1 MKKILKRIKLSM
13 LSTFP
18 KQILKIVLYVILFVG
33 FLSSLLVDKLSDYF
47 IGFAEDKLNYDI
59 IINSQNST
67 NEVENSYNFYH
78 DRGYALNYLDET
90 IDFVQTIDDIENN
103 DDCICDIAITYDL
116 LSFKQDNKQFYNGE
130 SIDFSDTDKQYIWES
145 YQGFDCISVSNK
157 TFQNIGSLDNVKYD
171 NYVCLLHK
179 DAFIYDE
186 MDMENPI
193 KKIEIGDKI
202 NLKQIIGNY
211 QGDTDVVFTV
221 VGFIEDDLYLS
232 GSVKQM
238 YIPLNNFIKL
248 LSETKQIVKDNAD
261 IKLQYP
267 CKIREDIV
275 IKCDD
280 LNQFINVKNEIDN
293 EKNLNIFYISDVLD
307 AAQMIAMASAIG
319 TNMNDLIFIMML
331 LIVLTTVV
339 IAILNMFMRRKEIGL
354 LSSFGE
360 SKKNICI
367 QIIMEQMIIILFA
380 MFFSINIG
388 RRISVKLLTYL
399 MTNNSFELFN
409 QNKIFFSQNIN
420 IKFILS
426 DYINLAILVIISLI
440 VYTIVADMAIKR
452 NDPKKLLEG

>member
-1 MKKILKRIKLSM
+1 MKRILNRIKLSM
-13 LSTFP
+13 FSTFP
-18 KQILKIVLYVILFVG
+18 KQILKVVLYIILFVG

-47 IGFAEDKLNYDI
+47 ISFADDKLNYDI

-67 NEVENSYNFYH
+67 NEMENSYNFYH
-78 DRGYALNYLDET
+78 DRDYALNYLDEI
-90 IDFVQTIDDIENN
+90 IDFVQVVDDIENN
-103 DDCICDIAITYDL
+103 NDCICDIAITYDL
-116 LSFKQDNKQFYNGE
+116 LFFKQDNKQLYNGE
-130 SIDFSDTDKQYIWES
+130 SIDYSDVNKQYIWES

-157 TFQNIGSLDNVKYD
+157 TFKNIGLLNNNKYD
-171 NYVCLLHK
+171 DYVCLLHK
-179 DAFIYDE
+179 DAFIYDKN
-186 MDMENPI
+186 DNINPI

-238 YIPLNNFIKL
+238 YIPLNNFVKL
-248 LSETKQIVKDNAD
+248 LSETKQIIKDNND

-267 CKIREDIV
+267 CKINEDIV
-275 IKCDD
+275 IKCNN
-280 LNQFINVKNEIDN
+280 LNQFINVKDEIDN
-293 EKNLNIFYISDVLD
+293 EKDLKIFYTSDVLD
-307 AAQMIAMASAIG
+307 AAQTIAMASAIG
-319 TNMNDLIFIMML
+319 TNMNDLMFIMIL

-339 IAILNMFMRRKEIGL
+339 IAVLNMFMRRKKIGL

-367 QIIMEQMIIILFA
+367 QIIMEQMIIILLA
-380 MFFSINIG
+380 IFFSIRIG
-388 RRISVKLLTYL
+388 KRISVKLLTYL

-409 QNKIFFSQNIN
+409 QNKIYFSQNIN

-426 DYINLAILVIISLI
+426 DYIYLAILAIISLI
-440 VYTIVADMAIKR
+440 VYTIVADIAIKR

>member
-1 MKKILKRIKLSM
+1 MIFPIL
-13 LSTFP
+13 
-18 KQILKIVLYVILFVG
+18 
-33 FLSSLLVDKLSDYF
+33 
-47 IGFAEDKLNYDI
+47 
-59 IINSQNST
+59 INN
-67 NEVENSYNFYH
+67 
-78 DRGYALNYLDET
+78 
-90 IDFVQTIDDIENN
+90 I
-103 DDCICDIAITYDL
+103 
-116 LSFKQDNKQFYNGE
+116 
-130 SIDFSDTDKQYIWES
+130 YIWES

-157 TFQNIGSLDNVKYD
+157 TFQNIGSLDNIKYD
-171 NYVCLLHK
+171 DYVCLLHK
-179 DAFIYDE
+179 GAFIYDE
-186 MDMENPI
+186 MNERNPI
-193 KKIEIGDKI
+193 KKIEIGDEI

-211 QGDTDVVFTV
+211 QGDTDVIFTV

-267 CKIREDIV
+267 CKINEDIV
-275 IKCDD
+275 IKCDG

-293 EKNLNIFYISDVLD
+293 KKDLNIFYTSDVLD
-307 AAQMIAMASAIG
+307 AAQTIAMASAIG

-367 QIIMEQMIIILFA
+367 QIITEQMIIILFA
-380 MFFSINIG
+380 IFFSISIG
-388 RRISVKLLTYL
+388 KRISVKLLTYL

-409 QNKIFFSQNIN
+409 QNKIYFSQNIN

-426 DYINLAILVIISLI
+426 DYINLVILAIISLI
-440 VYTIVADMAIKR
+440 VYTIVADIAIKR

>member
-1 MKKILKRIKLSM
+1 MKRILKRIKLSM

-47 IGFAEDKLNYDI
+47 ISFADDKLNYDI

-67 NEVENSYNFYH
+67 NELENSYNFYH
-78 DRGYALNYLDET
+78 DRDYALNYLDET

-103 DDCICDIAITYDL
+103 NDCICDIAITCDL

-130 SIDFSDTDKQYIWES
+130 SIDFSDTNKQYIWES

-157 TFQNIGSLDNVKYD
+157 TFQNIGSLDNIKYD
-171 NYVCLLHK
+171 DYVCLLHK
-179 DAFIYDE
+179 GAFIYDE
-186 MDMENPI
+186 MNERNPI

-211 QGDTDVVFTV
+211 QGDTDVIFTV

-267 CKIREDIV
+267 CKINEDIV
-275 IKCDD
+275 IKCDG

-293 EKNLNIFYISDVLD
+293 KKDLNIFYTSDVLD
-307 AAQMIAMASAIG
+307 AAQTIAMASAIG

-367 QIIMEQMIIILFA
+367 QIITEQMIIILFA
-380 MFFSINIG
+380 IFFSISIG
-388 RRISVKLLTYL
+388 KRISVKLLTYL

-409 QNKIFFSQNIN
+409 QNKIYFSQNIN

-426 DYINLAILVIISLI
+426 DYINLVILAIISLI
-440 VYTIVADMAIKR
+440 VYTIVADIAIKR